1 MLQKVIRALNFTAAV
16 CLVLLLITTSIWQP
30 VKPEDAIRPA
40 TRPYE
45 FDYFAWTMSA
55 FWDKVSMAG
64 LGINHYLTFHQDRQ
78 IVKAYFALLQ
88 ENNDLEKQIE
98 DIYADPSMADP
109 KQESADLQL
118 ELQSKQAE
126 LKRQSSLAETVIQN
140 QIAVTLESLGLTSL
154 RQPFPPV
161 LYHSTE
167 LPKELIIS
175 RRDVIEQVTS
185 VSLRAD
191 MSIDEITA
199 LEDEVEADSDY
210 SALVVD
216 VGGVGTYP
224 TMVISTSS
232 LSFLIETVAH
242 EWTHNYLNLRPLGLH
257 YASSPELRTMNETTA
272 SIAGEEISQAVTRY
286 FYADLLKTPN
296 TPYKVYDAN
305 YVEQSAQPAE
315 IAPFDYRQ
323 EMYNTR
329 VHVDELLKEGQI
341 DAAESYMDE
350 RRQVFWDNGY
360 AIRKLN
366 QAYFAFHGAYA
377 NQTYSAAGEDPVGS
391 AVRTLRARSASLA
404 DFINKMST
412 FSSYEQLAQAVS
424 AY

>member
-1 MLQKVIRALNFTAAV
+1 MMQKVIRALNFTAV
-16 CLVLLLITTSIWQP
+16 ICLVLLLITTSIWQP
-30 VKPEDAIRPA
+30 VNPEDAIRPA

-45 FDYFAWTMSA
+45 FDYFAWTLGA
-55 FWDKVSMAG
+55 LWDKVSMTG
-64 LGINHYLTFHQDRQ
+64 LGLNHYLTFYQERQ
-78 IVKAYFALLQ
+78 IVKEYFSLLQ
-88 ENNDLEKQIE
+88 QNNDLEKQIE
-98 DIYADPSMADP
+98 DLYADPNVANP

-118 ELQSKQAE
+118 ELQSKKEE
-126 LKRQSSLAETVIQN
+126 LKRQSSLAEAVIQN
-140 QIAVTLESLGLTSL
+140 QIAVTLESLGLTNL

-161 LYHSTE
+161 LYHTTE
-167 LPKELIIS
+167 LPKELIVS

-199 LEDEVEADSDY
+199 LEDEVEANTDY

-224 TMVISTSS
+224 SMVISTSS

-305 YVEQSAQPAE
+305 YVEQSAQQDE

-366 QAYFAFHGAYA
+366 QAFFAFHGAYA
-377 NQTYSAAGEDPVGS
+377 SQTYSAAGEDPVGS